1 MSPEDELGTAEVFG
15 PILSVIGVDDV
26 DHAIDIANGTSY
38 GLAAGIQT
46 KDISKAMRFARGVEA
61 GQVFINGYHSA
72 GDTVPFGG
80 MKESGI
86 GREKGLAALDAYCEI
101 KAYYSHIFS

>member
-1 MSPEDELGTAEVFG
+1 
-15 PILSVIGVDDV
+15 
-26 DHAIDIANGTSY
+26 
-38 GLAAGIQT
+38 
-46 KDISKAMRFARGVEA
+46 MRFARGVEA

-101 KAYYSHIFS
+101 KAITVTF